1 MVDLDAPDVTAGDTL
16 GLFAQTARAVEV
28 FDAARESATDVEIP
42 FPPDAIRDAVLCG
55 MGGSGI
61 AGDLL
66 IDAYW
71 QRLRRPIRSLH
82 GYMLPAWAG
91 ESTLV
96 VASSYSGTTEETLTC
111 MMDAVDRTC
120 PVMAITTG
128 GKLRD
133 HYVPQGI
140 PVFDLPPSPMPR
152 AALVQMLTTLV
163 IALSRIGLFELH
175 PGELDDAREVLG
187 SAVRR
192 YGPGC
197 PEDENP
203 AKRIAR
209 TLHGT
214 VPLIWGGEATSAI
227 AYRWKCQ
234 INENAN
240 LPSFCAQ
247 VPEHNHNEVVGIEG
261 HGRAGLRASAVMLRD
276 PRQHRQIERR
286 FGVLA
291 DLVADDIDPVVDV
304 VATGGDVLGRVFD
317 LVLLGDY
324 VSLYLAVLAGIDP
337 GPIEMIDRLKGALS
351 DAPNGRTARNAPE
364 PRVAR

>member
-1 MVDLDAPDVTAGDTL
+1 MVDLDSPDVTSRDAL
-16 GLFAQTARAVEV
+16 GLFAQTARAPEM
-28 FDAARESATDVEIP
+28 FDAALERCDGVVIP
-42 FPPDAIRDAVLCG
+42 FPAEAIHDVILCG

-61 AGDLL
+61 AGELL
-66 IDAYW
+66 VGAYW
-71 QRLRRPIRSLH
+71 QRLRKPVRCLH

-120 PVMAITTG
+120 PVVALTTG

-133 HYVPQGI
+133 HYAPQGI
-140 PVFDLPPSPMPR
+140 PVFGLPPSPMPR

-163 IALSRIGLFELH
+163 VALTRVGVLDLH
-175 PGELDDAREVLG
+175 PGELEDAREVLEA
-187 SAVRR
+187 AVRR
-192 YGPGC
+192 YGPDR
-197 PEDENP
+197 PADENP

-209 TLHGT
+209 SLHGT
-214 VPLIWGGEATSAI
+214 VPLIWGAEATAGI

-240 LPSFCAQ
+240 IPAFWAEI
-247 VPEHNHNEVVGIEG
+247 PEHNHNEIVGIEG
-261 HGRAGLRASAVMLRD
+261 HAQSGLRASAVILRD
-276 PRQHRQIERR
+276 PRQHRQVERR

-291 DLVADDIDPVVDV
+291 DLVADQIDPVIDV
-304 VATGGDVLGRVFD
+304 VAEGQSTLGRIFD

-324 VSLYLAVLAGIDP
+324 VSLYLAALAGIDP
-337 GPIEMIDRLKGALS
+337 GPIESIDRLKAAL
-351 DAPNGRTARNAPE
+351 T
-364 PRVAR
+364 VAGPGPSSRLA

>member
-1 MVDLDAPDVTAGDTL
+1 MVDLDAPDITAGDSL
-16 GLFAQTARAVEV
+16 GIFAQTGRAPEV
-28 FDAARESATDVEIP
+28 FDATLAGLDGVTVP
-42 FPPDAIRDAVLCG
+42 FPADAIHDVILCG

-61 AGDLL
+61 AGELL
-66 IDAYW
+66 TGAYW
-71 QRLRRPIRSLH
+71 QRLRKPVRCLRN
-82 GYMLPAWAG
+82 YMLPAWAG

-140 PVFDLPPSPMPR
+140 PVFDVPAAPMPR

-163 IALSRIGLFELH
+163 VALTRFGVLELH
-175 PGELDDAREVLG
+175 PGELEDAHDVLDA
-187 SAVRR
+187 AVRR
-192 YGPGC
+192 YGPGN

-203 AKRIAR
+203 AKQIAR
-209 TLHGT
+209 SLHGT
-214 VPLIWGGEATSAI
+214 VPLIWGGDATAAI

-240 LPSFCAQ
+240 IPAFWAEI
-247 VPEHNHNEVVGIEG
+247 PEHNHNEIVGVEG
-261 HGRAGLRASAVMLRD
+261 HARAGLRASAVMLRD

-291 DLVADDIDPVVDV
+291 DLVSDHVDPVLDV
-304 VATGGDVLGRVFD
+304 VATGGGTLGRIFD
-317 LVLLGDY
+317 LALLGDY
-324 VSLYLAVLAGIDP
+324 VSLYLAVLGGVDP
-337 GPIEMIDRLKGALS
+337 GPIEAIDRLKTAL
-351 DAPNGRTARNAPE
+351 AETGHGRTAQFS
-364 PRVAR
+364 